1 MILIQI
7 LLTMS
12 MTRGPL
18 EDRLEMIDQNCATVK
33 YLKNDTFSHE
43 LHRVMTQRSLLKHI

>member
-18 EDRLEMIDQNCATVK
+18 EDQLQMIDQNCANCK
-33 YLKNDTFSHE
+33 INDTFSHE